1 MSARDQILSSASQN
15 TRILTALGKVD
26 DAPSALKQHTFYMA
40 DLERE
45 ISRTDAA
52 IKTLDH
58 DLKAQRKEHEKYR
71 DSTLRR
77 FAYKVGGKKEKFESK
92 AEKEER
98 EYVDTLNVE
107 LKVKARRELLKTQWE
122 EAEKSKEEIELA
134 VKERAR
140 LQKELD
146 DLYNSIFAG
155 PTPEFPEEVL

>member
-1 MSARDQILSSASQN
+1 MSARDQILSSASKN
-15 TRILTALGKVD
+15 TRILEALGKVD
-26 DAPSALKQHTFYMA
+26 DAPSTLKQHTLYMK

-58 DLKAQRKEHEKYR
+58 DLKVQRKEHEKYR

-77 FAYKVGGKKEKFESK
+77 FAYKVGGKKEQFESK

-122 EAEKSKEEIELA
+122 EAEKRKREIELA
-134 VKERAR
+134 VKERTR